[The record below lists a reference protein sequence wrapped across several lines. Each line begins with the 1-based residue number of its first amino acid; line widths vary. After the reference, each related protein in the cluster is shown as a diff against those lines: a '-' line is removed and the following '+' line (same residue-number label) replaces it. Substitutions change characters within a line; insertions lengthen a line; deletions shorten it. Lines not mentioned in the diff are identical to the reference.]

1 MTYKFCYMFF
11 QVAKIIISEYELSP
25 TSSRLPE
32 DSESSS
38 EESQKSFPT
47 ENRKRISEAKLKNGV
62 KRFEDRLVFILQS
75 FDEKSLMKNT
85 VSSMMAFFQIET
97 II

>member
-1 MTYKFCYMFF
+1 MFF
-11 QVAKIIISEYELSP
+11 QVAKIIISEYDISP
-25 TSSRLPE
+25 TSSILAE

-38 EESQKSFPT
+38 EGSQKSFPT
-47 ENRKRISEAKLKNGV
+47 EDRKRISEAKLKNGV
-62 KRFEDRLVFILQS
+62 KWFEDRLVLYILQS